1 MSKLKCD
8 LETIEFMHM
17 NDLYYVFHWY
27 YMRYTWCIALA
38 CFLVVSYFFG
48 QIDET
53 IRFLV
58 TWMNDSPIWLRHIKL
73 DTPVSPNCTN
83 WVIQTKLRVPESSPK
98 VEDDNWDTQGRKWSL
113 ITDQQS
119 KGWWQLISNSASRS
133 RAESNCWS
141 CMPQIN
147 RICGRDCACSDW
159 SCHLNRKDSFT
170 WSLHQ

>member
-1 MSKLKCD
+1 MSKWQNV
-8 LETIEFMHM
+8 EIEMWFRNYWIYAHEWLILCLPLILHAIYLMHSFGLLSRSVILLWS
-17 NDLYYVFHWY
+17 NRWNNQVFGDVNEWFSYLTASHKAGHS
-27 YMRYTWCIALA
+27 CI
-38 CFLVVSYFFG
+38 
-48 QIDET
+48 
-53 IRFLV
+53 
-58 TWMNDSPIWLRHIKL
+58 
-73 DTPVSPNCTN
+73 
-83 WVIQTKLRVPESSPK
+83 TKLRVPESSPK

-119 KGWWQLISNSASRS
+119 KGWGQLISNSASRS

-147 RICGRDCACSDW
+147 RVCGRDCACSDW